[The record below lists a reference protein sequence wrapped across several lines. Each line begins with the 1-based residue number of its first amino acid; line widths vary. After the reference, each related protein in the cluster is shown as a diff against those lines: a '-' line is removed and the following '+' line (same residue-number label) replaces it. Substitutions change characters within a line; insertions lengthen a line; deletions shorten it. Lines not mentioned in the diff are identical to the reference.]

1 MGSNLGNREK
11 NLKRALNYLE
21 ILPFKIIKYSKVYET
36 EPLGFK
42 SPNLFLNMALLGET
56 SLSPWALIFE
66 IKKIEVKMGRKPK
79 KRKIYEDRI
88 IDIDIIFYE
97 DLIINS
103 KSLII
108 PHPYM
113 DKREFVILPSL
124 ELIPYWDNPFFKKTL
139 KELCKD
145 FKITKKTKNFRV

>member
-11 NLKRALNYLE
+11 NLKWALNYLKA
-21 ILPFKIIKYSKVYET
+21 LPLKIIKCSRIYET
-36 EPLGFK
+36 KPWGFK
-42 SPNLFLNMALLGET
+42 SPNLFLNMVLLGET

-66 IKKIEVKMGRKPK
+66 IKKIEAKMGRNPK

-103 KSLII
+103 KSLTI

-113 DKREFVILPSL
+113 DKREFVILPCL
-124 ELIPYWDNPFFKKTL
+124 ELIPYWDHPFFKKILNELYKAL
-139 KELCKD
+139 KVVEKNR
-145 FKITKKTKNFRV
+145 KKL